1 MIWYVSGVGWMKKLL
16 ENIENNRIRSVF
28 IVCLALIL
36 VVWLIWSNLSIEKS
50 HYVIQ
55 NDDLPVSFDEFKIAH
70 VSDLHNAE
78 FGENNARL
86 LEMLRDADPD
96 VIAITGD
103 IIDNFHTDTEI
114 ALSFLE
120 EAMKI
125 AQCYYVTGNHEAW
138 IGMVEYKAFEAEML
152 QLGVMVLRN
161 ESLNVDRDGE
171 VIVIAGVDDPD
182 FNGSFS
188 ENLKKVGSNGHFT
201 VLLSHRPESFE
212 DYVDNGFDVVLAGHA
227 HGGQFRLPLIGGLI
241 APDQGWFPKYDSGI
255 YPKDGTTMVVS
266 RGIGNSIVP
275 IRINNRPQLII
286 IELQKA
292 GDNNE

>member
-1 MIWYVSGVGWMKKLL
+1 ML
-16 ENIENNRIRSVF
+16 EYIKNNRIKSAFVAF
-28 IVCLALIL
+28 LVIL
-36 VVWLIWSNLSIEKS
+36 LLFWLVWSNVSIENS

-55 NDDLPVSFDEFKIAH
+55 NDDLPVSFDGFKIAH

-78 FGENNARL
+78 FGKNNARL
-86 LEMLRDADPD
+86 LEMLRDANPD

-103 IIDNFHTDTEI
+103 LVDNFHTDTEI
-114 ALSFLE
+114 AISFLE

-138 IGMVEYKAFEAEML
+138 MGMVEYMVLEAEML
-152 QLGVMVLRN
+152 QLGVIVLHN
-161 ESLNVDRDGE
+161 ESLTVERGGE
-171 VIVIAGVDDPD
+171 TITISGVDDPD
-182 FNGSFS
+182 FNSRFLQ
-188 ENLKKVGSNGHFT
+188 NLNNIANTDRFT

-212 DYVDNGFDVVLAGHA
+212 DYADNGFDVVLAGHA

-241 APDQGWFPKYDSGI
+241 APGQGWFPKYDSGT
-255 YPKDGTTMVVS
+255 YEMDGTTMIVS

-275 IRINNRPQLII
+275 IRFNNRPQLII
-286 IELQKA
+286 VELQKA